1 MIWLKEFNFMFLKE
15 WQRRRRE
22 EDHLQKQESEERKKK
37 LHKKIEEWRSQIIAK
52 DEAKRRVILV
62 SVRS

>member
-1 MIWLKEFNFMFLKE
+1 MFLKE

-22 EDHLQKQESEERKKK
+22 EDYLQKQESEERKKN
-37 LHKKIEEWRSQIIAK
+37 LHKKIDEWRSQIIAK